1 MTETQSSPRKG
12 ALAKCH
18 KALGATFDPWNGMD
32 VALEY
37 NQDLNTE
44 YEAVRTKAGL
54 FDVSGLKKVWVT
66 GPDAFEVC
74 NYTCSRDLSLIY
86 PGKSV
91 YTVIL
96 NNDGLI
102 QDDCIIF
109 HMAPDCWLV
118 VHSSGATMELLQE
131 SAQGKDVDI
140 KFDDHLNN
148 IALQGPDSVDFL
160 NQHTPVDLPELR
172 YFHHLS
178 TTLFGHD
185 CMISRTGYSG
195 ERGYEIFAT
204 PEHIVPIW
212 EMILEAGK
220 GQGIVPCSFT
230 CLDMVRVEANL
241 LFYEFDMTENDT
253 PWDVGLGFAVSKKKA
268 ADFRGKEA
276 VMASMANQK
285 TTTLGLISDA
295 EQIMDIDAKVFCD
308 GKEIGFVTAPLLST
322 IMKKSVAMFRVDLEF
337 AKPGLEVEVRG
348 ENLTCKAVTSDVPL
362 LDPKKQ
368 KRVSNGF

>member
-1 MTETQSSPRKG
+1 MSNTPSSPRKG
-12 ALAKCH
+12 ALAECH
-18 KALGATFDPWNGMD
+18 NALGATFDPWNGMD
-32 VALEY
+32 VPLEY
-37 NQDLNTE
+37 DQDLNME
-44 YEAVRTKAGL
+44 YEAVRTRAGL

-74 NYTCSRDLSLIY
+74 NHTCSRDLSVIY

-91 YTVIL
+91 YTVVL
-96 NNDGLI
+96 SEKGLI
-102 QDDCIIF
+102 QDDCIMF

-118 VHSSGATMELLQE
+118 VHSSGATMEMLLA
-131 SAQGKDVDI
+131 SAQGKDVEI

-148 IALQGPDSVDFL
+148 IALQGPSSVDFL
-160 NQHTPVDLPELR
+160 NSHTPADLPALP
-172 YFHHLS
+172 YFHHVS

-212 EMILEAGK
+212 NSILETGK
-220 GQGIVPCSFT
+220 AEGIVPCSFT

-253 PWDVGLGFAVSKKKA
+253 PWDVGLGFTVSVNKTADYRGKA
-268 ADFRGKEA
+268 AVLAAKAD
-276 VMASMANQK
+276 QK
-285 TTTLGLISDA
+285 TTTFGLVSDA
-295 EQIMDIDAKVFCD
+295 DQVMDIDAKVFCD
-308 GKEIGFVTAPLLST
+308 GKEIGYVTAPLLST
-322 IMKKSVAMFRVDLEF
+322 IMKKSVAMFRVDLAH

-348 ENLTCKAVTSDVPL
+348 ENLTCRAVTSEVPL

-368 KRVSNGF
+368 KRVSQ